1 MAKVTLASDWLT
13 GCAGCHMSVLDMDE
27 RLLDVLAQ
35 VELRA
40 TPITDFKQP
49 DVGGVTVGMLEGAVA
64 NSATEEVAKRMRA
77 RSAVLIALG
86 DCAVFGGVPT
96 MRNPLCPKAALQRA
110 YVETESTVD
119 GHIPDD
125 PELATMHEEVKALDQ
140 VVPVD
145 VYIPGCP
152 PSADAI
158 HSILVKLLTGEKPQ
172 LPPEKLDWH

>member
-1 MAKVTLASDWLT
+1 
-13 GCAGCHMSVLDMDE
+13 MSLLDMDE
-27 RLLDVLAQ
+27 RLLDVLQ
-35 VELRA
+35 HVELRA
-40 TPITDFKQP
+40 TPITDLKHP
-49 DVGGVTVGMLEGAVA
+49 DAEGVTVGMLEGAVA

-77 RSAVLIALG
+77 RSKVLIALG

-96 MRNPLCPKAALQRA
+96 LRNPMCPRAALQRA
-110 YVETESTVD
+110 YVETEST
-119 GHIPDD
+119 GEGRIPDD
-125 PELATMHEEVKALDQ
+125 PELATMLPEVKALDQ

-158 HSILVKLLTGEKPQ
+158 HSVLVKLLNGVKPQ